1 MTERS
6 KKTSLFIK
14 IFLGVFFINLASN
27 LLFVYIIYIGYEGVI
42 AQIRPFLS
50 IDVYDIWLVS
60 VPYLLLIILA
70 STLFTALFAN
80 KIMKPLRKLLE
91 AMRQIKRGNLNVKI
105 ESIAEDEIGDIA
117 HEFNAMIARLKEAKE
132 ALEDEKMILEVRVKA
147 RTKEL
152 EELAQGLEEKV
163 KERTKELQ
171 GRIDQLERFHQL
183 TVGREIKMMELKK
196 ELERA
201 HRKNK
206 EN

>member
-1 MTERS
+1 
-6 KKTSLFIK
+6 
-14 IFLGVFFINLASN
+14 
-27 LLFVYIIYIGYEGVI
+27 
-42 AQIRPFLS
+42 
-50 IDVYDIWLVS
+50 
-60 VPYLLLIILA
+60 
-70 STLFTALFAN
+70 
-80 KIMKPLRKLLE
+80 MKPLKKLLE

-105 ESIAEDEIGDIA
+105 ELSAKDEIGDIA
-117 HEFNAMIARLKEAKE
+117 QEFNAMIARLKEAKE

-183 TVGREIKMMELKK
+183 TVGREMKMMELKK
-196 ELERA
+196 ELERTQ
-201 HRKNK
+201 RKNK